1 MYCKNSTKFL
11 RKIRIFGLLI
21 VQKKRGMDI
30 QQILLLV
37 VLEDCKNKA
46 NQAYKP
52 DLSIPDPV
60 NIIQKLLMK

>member
-1 MYCKNSTKFL
+1 MW
-11 RKIRIFGLLI
+11 KIRIYWAPHGAE
-21 VQKKRGMDI
+21 KRGMDF

-60 NIIQKLLMK
+60 NIIQKLSMK